1 MCVVLEEAAP
11 WEGRLGKGSHSCW
24 VCGGVL
30 CVCFGGE
37 WDSVC
42 REGLAL
48 CATHHALSIGVQRQL
63 DSGSNRMVGNGEAAP

>member
-1 MCVVLEEAAP
+1 M
-11 WEGRLGKGSHSCW
+11 
-24 VCGGVL
+24 
-30 CVCFGGE
+30 CFGGE